1 MKNPAIIFTAP
12 GKAEL
17 LEGGIRSPKDD
28 EILVDMEYTAVSAG
42 TEYACLAG
50 LPNTASH
57 QSFPTRLGYSGIG
70 VIEEIGENVKKFKK
84 GDRVLV
90 YHGTHAKY
98 NLAHEDQLTKIE
110 NDSIDSKEAAF
121 VIIATMGL
129 GGARKLELE
138 LGESAMVI
146 GLGLLGM
153 FAIESLSLSGAYPL
167 IAVDFDEER
176 RKKALELGADYAL
189 DPREEGFVE
198 KVKEL
203 IGGKGVNATV
213 EVTGSAKA
221 METALE
227 CASYMGRVS
236 LLGCTRVS
244 DQPIDYYQLVHR
256 PGVRLIGAHNFVRPK
271 FESYPHHWTHQDD
284 CKAILALLAAGKF
297 RIAPIISEV
306 HRPED
311 SLEVYARLAKHEL
324 PLGVVFDWRE
334 VQVSER

>member
-1 MKNPAIIFTAP
+1 MQNPAILFTAP
-12 GKAEL
+12 GRAEL
-17 LEGGIRSPKDD
+17 LDAGVSAPGEN
-28 EILVDMEYTAVSAG
+28 EILVRIEFTAVSAG
-42 TEYACLAG
+42 TEYACLVG

-57 QSFPTRLGYSGIG
+57 NKFPVRLGYSGVSVVEEVGAG
-70 VIEEIGENVKKFKK
+70 VKNFKK

-98 NLAHEDQLTKIE
+98 NLVHEDQLTRIE

-121 VIIATMGL
+121 IIIATMGL
-129 GGARKLELE
+129 GGVRKLEVE

-167 IAVDFDEER
+167 IAVDFDGTR
-176 RKKALELGADYAL
+176 RRKALELGADYAL
-189 DPREEGFVE
+189 DPREDGFV
-198 KVKEL
+198 KRVKAL
-203 IGGKGVNATV
+203 TDGRGVNATV
-213 EVTGSAKA
+213 EVTGSSRA

-227 CASYMGRVS
+227 CASWMGRVS

-244 DQPIDYYQLVHR
+244 DQAIDYYQLVHR
-256 PGVRLIGAHNFVRPK
+256 PGVKLIGAHNFVRPK

-284 CKAILALLAAGKF
+284 CKALLKLLAAGKF
-297 RIAPIISEV
+297 KVAPLISET

-311 SLEVYARLAKHEL
+311 APEVYARLAKKEL

-334 VQVSER
+334 I